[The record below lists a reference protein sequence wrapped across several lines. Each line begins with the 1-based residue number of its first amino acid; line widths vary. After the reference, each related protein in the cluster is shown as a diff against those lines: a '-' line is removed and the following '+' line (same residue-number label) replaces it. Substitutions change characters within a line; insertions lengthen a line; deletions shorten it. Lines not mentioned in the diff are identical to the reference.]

1 MTGEGRDEV
10 HQRWSKAPGRQCVA
24 PRTSTGH
31 ARTMRVR
38 VDNWV
43 GRSLML
49 SGDRRPAAEG
59 LGDAA
64 PVQRRAAEGR
74 LVGRVS
80 ARCCATMP
88 SDVGYRVTI
97 GPW

>member
-49 SGDRRPAAEG
+49 SGDGDRRPKDSATQPLSSGELRRVDWSDACRHGAAR
-59 LGDAA
+59 
-64 PVQRRAAEGR
+64 PCHPT
-74 LVGRVS
+74 S
-80 ARCCATMP
+80 ATE
-88 SDVGYRVTI
+88 
-97 GPW
+97 